1 MPAQLSEKMLESLSD
16 TSVSLDPSNI
26 RRQAYDG
33 AAVMSSSRAGVQT
46 KIKEIAS
53 LAMYTNC
60 YAHCLNLSV
69 AATCKVPEVR
79 NLIGVINEVY
89 LFLAN
94 SPKRQRM
101 FELTIKVYLPQS
113 SHTRLPGLCKTR
125 WVERHTC
132 FGVFLEMYEALV
144 TFLETIVSPHD
155 FPDLASSDG
164 SWDWVRDTKVKAQG
178 LKAALCS
185 FQTFA
190 VFMTT
195 KNILDEVKL
204 LAAKL
209 QKRDQDFFNAYK
221 WLMKS
226 FKVSRMLGTLM

>member
-26 RRQAYDG
+26 RGQAYDG

-164 SWDWVRDTKVKAQG
+164 SWD
-178 LKAALCS
+178 
-185 FQTFA
+185 
-190 VFMTT
+190 
-195 KNILDEVKL
+195 
-204 LAAKL
+204 
-209 QKRDQDFFNAYK
+209 
-221 WLMKS
+221 
-226 FKVSRMLGTLM
+226 